1 MVLPYI
7 DINQPHDSLTVQ
19 MYPPLYVH
27 ILEGDQDI
35 PPQST
40 PLWPKDYFDLVISK
54 RLQTLKTLRKLSR
67 CPFVKVKKSE
77 VTQL

>member
-1 MVLPYI
+1 
-7 DINQPHDSLTVQ
+7 

-27 ILEGDQDI
+27 ILERDQDI
-35 PPQST
+35 PPQNI

-77 VTQL
+77 VTQS